1 MVTPR
6 GPANGEGR
14 RPGICREERWIR
26 IGGGSRK
33 NCLAQASGQCVAD
46 RHSASVLV
54 RCVVGWFSAVS
65 LSYFALSYLLENFAR
80 GFQDLHAFAPLRP
93 KFFFLNSL
101 QHCSF
106 GFLFKIL
113 QHFAFLLLYRGIFL
127 SGLNIFTQII
137 GNIICLLFRTV
148 FQNFCLILR
157 FHCHIL
163 LF

>member
-1 MVTPR
+1 MAIV
-6 GPANGEGR
+6 EFY
-14 RPGICREERWIR
+14 
-26 IGGGSRK
+26 
-33 NCLAQASGQCVAD
+33 LA
-46 RHSASVLV
+46 L
-54 RCVVGWFSAVS
+54 
-65 LSYFALSYLLENFAR
+65 NT
-80 GFQDLHAFAPLRP
+80 FQFHL
-93 KFFFLNSL
+93 
-101 QHCSF
+101 

-163 LF
+163 LLF